1 MKCELCNYNDFCKL
15 LTIEAD
21 SNSCK
26 NVKTEMKKRE
36 DYIEK
41 VLKEN
46 EKL

>member
-1 MKCELCNYNDFCKL
+1 MKCELCDYNDFCKL
-15 LTIEAD
+15 LKIKAN
-21 SNSCK
+21 SNGCK
-26 NVKTEMKKRE
+26 NVKKEMKKRE

>member
-15 LTIEAD
+15 LKIKEN
-21 SNSCK
+21 SNGCK
-26 NVKTEMKKRE
+26 NVKKEMKKRE